1 MRKLTHEN
9 TPAAGAAQPKKSRRF
24 AGRRNPVSIG
34 GIGILVV
41 LMVAISAFFLNE
53 LPLLGAGARYSA
65 EFSEAAGL
73 KKGNEVRVA
82 GIKVGEVDNVELDGD
97 RVKVTFRANNTW
109 IGDRTEASIQIKT
122 VLGQK
127 YLALT
132 PLGDK
137 LADPDTPIP
146 LDRTVSP
153 YDVIEAFSDASTQ
166 LTGDPN
172 TGESGIDSKQ
182 LAQSFNALSDSLSG
196 TAGNFA
202 PTLDGLSRLS
212 ETIASRDS
220 EVKRLLSA
228 TKNTTKI
235 LADRNEEFTRLIAGA
250 GELLQELN
258 NRQKSITRLLATTT
272 SLSNSLTGLVRDN
285 EKQIGPA
292 LDALAETNKLLQRQN
307 QNIRDTIKYMAPFY
321 RLYGN
326 VLGNGRWLE
335 SVVTNILPPALPQ
348 QNTTRPPNKQA
359 MQNNGGTEAG

>member
-1 MRKLTHEN
+1 MTDQT
-9 TPAAGAAQPKKSRRF
+9 TPAPAKPKSRRF
-24 AGRRNPVSIG
+24 AGKRSPVSIG

-41 LMVAISAFFLNE
+41 LMVAVSAFFLNE
-53 LPLLGAGARYSA
+53 LPLVGAGARYSA

-137 LADPDTPIP
+137 LADPDKPIP

-166 LTGDPN
+166 LTDDPN
-172 TGESGIDSKQ
+172 TGEAGIDSQQ
-182 LAQSFNALSDSLSG
+182 LAQAFDALSNSLSG

-212 ETIASRDS
+212 ETIASRDRADLGHTVDFSMQAS
-220 EVKRLLSA
+220 ETMVAVARITGEVRWNGPLS
-228 TKNTTKI
+228 
-235 LADRNEEFTRLIAGA
+235 G
-250 GELLQELN
+250 
-258 NRQKSITRLLATTT
+258 
-272 SLSNSLTGLVRDN
+272 GL
-285 EKQIGPA
+285 
-292 LDALAETNKLLQRQN
+292 
-307 QNIRDTIKYMAPFY
+307 Y
-321 RLYGN
+321 RA
-326 VLGNGRWLE
+326 
-335 SVVTNILPPALPQ
+335 S
-348 QNTTRPPNKQA
+348 
-359 MQNNGGTEAG
+359 